1 MKNGTEVTLKLWSYV
16 VGDSNYESNFLHKLL
31 SINTQVSR
39 FCKVFANNS
48 SANIKSL
55 KTQLYRRGQTGEFLG
70 RLLGPL
76 LKVETSLM
84 KNLIKPSAKI
94 VLITIVLTAA
104 LATRA
109 AIHKKS
115 FESATR
121 TLLILNEE
129 MYVNGNNVIY
139 LDSFRVEHI
148 PKEIKKIIEKEN
160 IITRIISNHMIQNT
174 SILIMCVYFCIGFIG
189 FMLRQNSLLYY
200 ANLFSPN
207 GYEMNDEI
215 ILKFFQ

>member
-16 VGDSNYESNFLHKLL
+16 VGDSNYESNFPHKLL
-31 SINTQVSR
+31 LTNTQVSR
-39 FCKVFANNS
+39 LCKVFANNS

-55 KTQLYRRGQTGEFLG
+55 KTQLYKKGQSGEFLG

-76 LKVETSLM
+76 LKAETPLM

-94 VLITIVLTAA
+94 VLIPIGLTAA
-104 LATRA
+104 SAARA

-121 TLLILNEE
+121 TLLILNGE

-139 LDSFRVEHI
+139 LYNFRVEHI
-148 PKEIKKIIEKEN
+148 PKEINKIIEKEN
-160 IITRIISNHMIQNT
+160 IITRIISYH
-174 SILIMCVYFCIGFIG
+174 
-189 FMLRQNSLLYY
+189 
-200 ANLFSPN
+200 
-207 GYEMNDEI
+207 I
-215 ILKFFQ
+215 I